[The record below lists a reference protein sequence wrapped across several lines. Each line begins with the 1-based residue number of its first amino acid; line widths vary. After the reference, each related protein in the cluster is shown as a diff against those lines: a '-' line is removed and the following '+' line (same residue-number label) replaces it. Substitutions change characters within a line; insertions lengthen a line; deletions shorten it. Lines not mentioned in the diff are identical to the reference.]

1 MYWSG
6 ATTDQKH
13 GQMDAFFTLGKSS
26 PVSPST
32 GETKSKMVTSKY
44 NLISIYI
51 IITQLYN

>member
-6 ATTDQKH
+6 TTTDLKLE
-13 GQMDAFFTLGKSS
+13 QMDAFFTLGKSS

-32 GETKSKMVTSKY
+32 GETKSKMVTLKY